1 MPFNVLLL
9 PLLGGYV
16 FISQWNRTRFDSRRH
31 SGERLIFHAAIAGAL
46 FLGAAFVLTRCA
58 IKVSPEFFEWWR
70 GYVPYPGT
78 GTGILSFLLGAFT
91 WWPLN
96 HWFPR
101 EEQARKAV
109 ERWGD
114 FLEQLL
120 NRSMDD
126 TTQIAVTLTSGKYY
140 TGYVTGS
147 VDPSHDRKYMRLL
160 PTLSGYRKAET
171 RAVVLTT
178 SYVENYQPLG
188 GSSPSEQFQLVI
200 PIRSI
205 LSASLF
211 DPEVFE
217 SFNAPGDTA

>member
-16 FISQWNRTRFDSRRH
+16 FICQWNCTRFEARRY
-31 SGERLIFHAAIAGAL
+31 SGQRLVFHAAIAGAV
-46 FLGAAFVLTRCA
+46 FLGVAFLLTRYA
-58 IKVSPEFFEWWR
+58 AYKVPQFFEWWR
-70 GYVPYPGT
+70 GYVPYPET
-78 GTGILSFLLGAFT
+78 ETGILSFLLGAFF

-96 HWFPR
+96 LAFKR
-101 EEQARKAV
+101 ESQAKKAV

-160 PTLSGYRKAET
+160 PTLSGYRETET

-178 SYVENYQPLG
+178 SYVESYQPLE

-200 PIRSI
+200 PIGSI